1 MGLNAC
7 SSLQA
12 GWGAE
17 VMLVSG
23 VWCSVYQSG
32 WSEIVRWGG
41 ITQGLRNLLFL
52 EGSVSSRVLLIHPRS
67 LSCFSAEV
75 VELMRV
81 AWRVTCCVISRND
94 VALIVPHI
102 MCRNDTYLTA

>member
-1 MGLNAC
+1 MGGVEC
-7 SSLQA
+7 LQQLA
-12 GWGAE
+12 GWLGGRGD
-17 VMLVSG
+17 VGVWCLVSG

-75 VELMRV
+75 VEL
-81 AWRVTCCVISRND
+81 CVWLG
-94 VALIVPHI
+94 V
-102 MCRNDTYLTA
+102 